1 MVKWCGYWHWAQSS
15 RGPRYSTPTAAAT
28 RSRMICMRAV
38 ARAVGARNSRCF
50 AKIAG
55 GEVRKGHTLELKGRL
70 VRVTAVERVKPGK
83 GGAYAQLELRDV
95 RSGAK
100 RRERLATDAK
110 VERAE
115 LDARRECALLYVETA
130 GGGAGDVVQL
140 MDTTTYEQFS
150 APASLLAPGGEGG
163 ADDGGAFLQAAA
175 GALPEGLAVRLS
187 SFRGEPIAVELPSEV
202 ELTVARTEPATKA
215 DGSMKLARLEN
226 GAVVKVPPFVEA
238 GASVVL
244 RTSDGGYVRRA

>member
-1 MVKWCGYWHWAQSS
+1 MLVG
-15 RGPRYSTPTAAAT
+15 T
-28 RSRMICMRAV
+28 RAV
-38 ARAVGARNSRCF
+38 ARGARGGARGARHSRCF
-50 AKIAG
+50 ARIAG
-55 GEVRKGHTLELKGRL
+55 GEVRKGHTLELKGKL
-70 VRVTAVERVKPGK
+70 VRVVAVERVKPGK

-115 LDARRECALLYVETA
+115 LDARRECALLYVEDGGGGGG
-130 GGGAGDVVQL
+130 GGGAGGEVVQL
-140 MDTTTYEQFS
+140 MDTTTFEQFS

-175 GALPEGLAVRLS
+175 SALPEGLAVRLS

-226 GAVVKVPPFVEA
+226 GAAVKVPPFVEA
-238 GASVVL
+238 GARVVL